1 MDCPKCL
8 SKSEVTHTD
17 KRSDCVI
24 RDRRC
29 KSCGNKYNTIEKFHV
44 KQKSRQRLQ
53 SKDRPLRVQRAAEKD
68 REYADEFY
76 VIDDM
81 EEVRDVLREMG
92 VEYGR

>member
-1 MDCPKCL
+1 MDCPKCQ
-8 SKSEVTHTD
+8 SKSEVTHTY

-24 RDRRC
+24 RDSRC
-29 KSCGNKYNTIEKFHV
+29 KSCGYKYNTMEKFHV
-44 KQKSRQRLQ
+44 KPKSKHRLQ
-53 SKDRPLRVQRAAEKD
+53 SKDRPLRVQRAPEKD